1 MSTEPDPTKEVPEDT
16 GTSSTAEGDT
26 PVDPP
31 TEEDETKPGE
41 EQPPPPAPDIPAP
54 QPYEPATWYSVESV
68 CITTGCPNLNTTTIE
83 PMVYSNA
90 GTIVMVCGLCNQRR
104 PILNATK
111 LDPQPEMS

>member
-1 MSTEPDPTKEVPEDT
+1 MSSELEPATDDTTASSEDPD
-16 GTSSTAEGDT
+16 A

-68 CITTGCPNLNTTTIE
+68 CVTETCPNLNTTTVE
-83 PMVYSNA
+83 PLVYSNA

-104 PILNATK
+104 PILSATK